1 MPVLSGAVTYAYAR
15 ISTSSQNLDG
25 QVQSL
30 REYGFDKL
38 FTDTASGTVNARE
51 RPGLAALLA
60 EARAGDTLVIR
71 ELSRIGRTSLDV
83 ISTVQHLREERGIR
97 LIVQNLGDLSGPMGN
112 LLVTVLSAVSQLERE
127 LTSERAAL
135 GREAARLRGVATG
148 RRPSL
153 TPAQVQHARELA
165 RGGRTSGEIRAL
177 IGGVSQRT
185 VQRAI
190 AQR

>member
-127 LTSERAAL
+127 LTAERAAL
-135 GREAARLRGVATG
+135 GREAARLRGVTTG

-153 TPAQVQHARELA
+153 TPAQVRHARELA
-165 RGGRTSGEIRAL
+165 DGGRTSGEITAL